1 MSFSRCFGAPEKLN
15 FKDVKNKLIFLKIFL
30 KNYAIRF
37 INCVHQFVLFTR
49 IILILRSFIMLRKSR
64 LYFTVMCAA
73 LVLMSLLITSNARA
87 CEDPPQTLLS
97 LYMSSDL
104 VVLAKYESDG
114 ESKKSYEDEYGYTL
128 ETERN
133 LSLSKIFKGQND
145 LKSVAFVYSQYESKP
160 QPNAETTSEAET
172 EEFDQH
178 DVENY
183 FDLSKIKIGD
193 EYLFFLKKDA
203 ETGKYNVTDYVS
215 GVRDAGKNLSFY
227 EKNFGELE
235 AISAAKKENQHALLT
250 EWIVK
255 NVENAETRE
264 DAIRDLS
271 ESFYGL
277 SAEADDP
284 IYSQAGPF
292 VVNEGYGIYT
302 VGVAKH
308 LTPAQK
314 ARISAAL
321 YPMLQTAWFAE
332 TPQYADYGISAIL
345 GGINKTQLVVY
356 AYNSLQ
362 SVGKD
367 DGERRNIIMGFLVDT
382 INDETFSKIYYDY
395 SDIETKIGEAKN
407 ADTPEAK
414 KQLKALTAQKDALL
428 KDFDKRFKLL
438 HGRNF
443 APVEVAKA

>member
-1 MSFSRCFGAPEKLN
+1 MF
-15 FKDVKNKLIFLKIFL
+15 
-30 KNYAIRF
+30 
-37 INCVHQFVLFTR
+37 
-49 IILILRSFIMLRKSR
+49 RKSR
-64 LYFTVMCAA
+64 LYFSVMCAA

-87 CEDPPQTLLS
+87 CEEPPQTLLS

-128 ETERN
+128 ETDRN

-145 LKSVAFVYSQYESKP
+145 LKSVSFVYSQYEAKP
-160 QPNAETTSEAET
+160 QPNVENPEPVEG
-172 EEFDQH
+172 EEEEYNH
-178 DVENY
+178 EGENY
-183 FDLSKIKIGD
+183 FDLSKVKIGG

-203 ETGKYNVTDYVS
+203 ETGKYNVTDYMS
-215 GVRDAGKNLSFY
+215 GVRDVSKNLAFY
-227 EKNFGELE
+227 EKNFYELE
-235 AISAAKKENQHALLT
+235 TIITAKKENQHALLT

-255 NVENAETRE
+255 NVENAETRS

-277 SAEADDP
+277 NVDSEDP

-292 VVNEGYGIYT
+292 VVNEGYGVYT

-308 LTPAQK
+308 LTQAQK
-314 ARISAAL
+314 TRISAAL
-321 YPMLQTAWFAE
+321 YPMLQQAWFAE
-332 TPQYADYGISAIL
+332 TPEYADYGISAIL
-345 GGINKTQLVVY
+345 GGINKSQLVVY

-367 DGERRNIIMGFLVDT
+367 DNERKNIIMGFLVDT
-382 INDETFSKIYYDY
+382 VNDETFSKIYYDY
-395 SDIETKIGEAKN
+395 SDLESKIGEAKN
-407 ADTPEAK
+407 SDTPEAK
-414 KQLKALTAQKDALL
+414 KQLKTLTLQKDALI

-438 HGRNF
+438 HSRNF